1 MGLHVRSLGSRIAA
15 LAITL
20 IGPSFAMGQTVGPN
34 VNMVS
39 GTQWPGGDP
48 FLQRQNEPSVAAS
61 TRNPQH
67 LLAGANDFRTVDL
80 PGLPD
85 DLENGDAWL
94 GLYKS
99 TDGGQTWRSSLLPG
113 FPQDSSRLGTA
124 SPLHGFAAGA
134 DPIVRAGANGLFF
147 YSGIAFNRGPLAP
160 GAVFVARFIDNNNKE
175 NGDPIAYLGTSLVA
189 KENSAKFLDKPWLA
203 VDAPRGNTS
212 CTINGQRVAAG
223 NVYIVFTV
231 FNGPGAAA
239 ASESDRPDNIPRDK
253 DDDQKDKDGKRK
265 DNDDE
270 ERLHGR
276 IMFSRSR
283 TCGATWSKP
292 ERI

>member
-1 MGLHVRSLGSRIAA
+1 MNRRLTCSALPSERPRGIRAVDRPSMRDPSGGPVLVMRRVENCISA
-15 LAITL
+15 LAAAAMAATIGSIAL
-20 IGPSFAMGQTVGPN
+20 IAQVPGRN

-39 GTQWPGGDP
+39 GTTLPDGDP

-67 LLAGANDFRTVDL
+67 LLAGANDYRTVDL

-94 GLYKS
+94 G
-99 TDGGQTWRSSLLPG
+99 
-113 FPQDSSRLGTA
+113 
-124 SPLHGFAAGA
+124 
-134 DPIVRAGANGLFF
+134 NGKR
-147 YSGIAFNRGPLAP
+147 I
-160 GAVFVARFIDNNNKE
+160 
-175 NGDPIAYLGTSLVA
+175 
-189 KENSAKFLDKPWLA
+189 
-203 VDAPRGNTS
+203 
-212 CTINGQRVAAG
+212 AAG

-239 ASESDRPDNIPRDK
+239 ASESDRPENIQRDK
-253 DDDQKDKDGKRK
+253 DDDQRDKDGERK
-265 DNDDE
+265 DSDDE

-283 TCGATWSKP
+283 NCGATWSKP
-292 ERI
+292 ERISSADDVNQGAAIAIDPSSGTIYVAWRQFADPVAGTPDSIMVTHSRDGGDDFET